1 MKFDDKVKMML
12 NEAEVPDCL
21 SPDNISIMLRNKM
34 AEKNK
39 KPVSS
44 AISMKSNKRA
54 MTLRYTAAIA
64 ACIALVFGVTAFI
77 NNDSDK
83 LPIGYI
89 KNDGEVKEA
98 ENYSD
103 VYKALFD
110 NFVKNGTAYEGI
122 EKNTSGEKV
131 INNTTGT
138 ETIINNTKK
147 NDGTVTQYSFPSLTA
162 DGVEKADIV
171 KTDGNNLYYVANSSL
186 NVVSLNNGKMKLLSK
201 INTGDS
207 IPVELYL
214 LGNKLVVVS
223 NNTVEV
229 PYQVKK
235 PQAGTQKADETAVTS
250 AATNKDQTE
259 SSAKTS
265 DDTTTVS
272 DTTQTTSSETSALT
286 EISSQITLPSTIL
299 QNNTVVLVYD
309 ISDKV
314 APKLISDF
322 RQNGEYI
329 SSGMINGSLYLVTNH
344 SNYQTKPLE
353 SQDDL
358 DNYVP
363 SYYINNK
370 KAFVDPKDIFIP
382 SKVMSTKYT
391 IVSLLD
397 MNNEPVMSSIK
408 AVLGDSSSAY
418 CSGTGLYVF
427 GSTNAIK
434 NKDATSIIKFKLDN
448 GKVSYSSNAT
458 VEGKIINEAFVNES
472 DNSFRIVT
480 NVTAAKNQYADIFTF
495 DTNLNPLGS
504 ISNVSDGKVINA
516 VRFEGKY
523 AYLSAD
529 NAEKAIA
536 INLSDNTAPKKE
548 EKSVSNF
555 SVYLNKYSENKYVG
569 LGAEYDDKGNQTG
582 IKLSMYENSDGGFK
596 ELSSIS
602 LGGKFS
608 DKLLG
613 SVVDSRGLFIDSQN
627 GIFGI
632 PTVSDEEY
640 GVKNMY
646 YIVSYDKDA
655 GFAQKG
661 ALEYKDIKNSNFQ
674 FIRGI
679 TVNNVFYALSEGR
692 IVSAQSSDFK
702 VIDALNI

>member
-21 SPDNISIMLRNKM
+21 LPDNISIMLRNKM

-54 MTLRYTAAIA
+54 MAFRYTAAIA

-138 ETIINNTKK
+138 ETIINNSKD
-147 NDGTVTQYSFPSLTA
+147 NDGTVTQYSFPSQTA

-186 NVVSLNNGKMKLLSK
+186 NVVSINNGKMKLLSK
-201 INTGDS
+201 MNTGDN

-229 PYQVKK
+229 PYQIK
-235 PQAGTQKADETAVTS
+235 PQAGTAKSDETVVTS
-250 AATNKDQTE
+250 VAKNQPD
-259 SSAKTS
+259 SSSKNV
-265 DDTTTVS
+265 DETTTPSETSV
-272 DTTQTTSSETSALT
+272 TSSETSVAIET
-286 EISSQITLPSTIL
+286 FSDITVPSTIL
-299 QNNTVVLVYD
+299 QNNTVVMVYD
-309 ISDKV
+309 ISDKA

-329 SSGMINGSLYLVTNH
+329 SSGMINGSIYLVTNH

-370 KAFVDPKDIFIP
+370 KAFIDPKDIFIP

-408 AVLGDSSSAY
+408 AVLGDSSSVY

-434 NKDATSIIKFKLDN
+434 NKDATSIIKFKFDN

-458 VEGKIINEAFVNES
+458 VEGKIINEFSVIES
-472 DNSFRIVT
+472 DNSFKVVT
-480 NVTAAKNQYADIFTF
+480 NVTAAKNKYADVFIF
-495 DTNLNPLGS
+495 DTNLTPLGS
-504 ISNVSDGKVINA
+504 ISNVSDGKAVNA

-523 AYLSAD
+523 AYLSAE
-529 NAEKAIA
+529 NAEKAIV
-536 INLSDNTAPKKE
+536 INLSDNAAPKKE
-548 EKSVSNF
+548 DKNVSDF

-569 LGAEYDDKGNQTG
+569 LGAEYDEKGTQTG

-640 GVKNMY
+640 GIKNMY
-646 YIVSYDKDA
+646 YVVTYDKDA
-655 GFAQKG
+655 GFTQKG

-674 FIRGI
+674 FVRGI
-679 TVNNVFYALSEGR
+679 TVNDVFYALSEGR

>member
-39 KPVSS
+39 MPVSS

-54 MTLRYTAAIA
+54 IAFRYTAAIA

-89 KNDGEVKEA
+89 KNEGEVKEA

-171 KTDGNNLYYVANSSL
+171 KTDGNNLYYLANSSL
-186 NVVSLNNGKMKLLSK
+186 NVVSLNNGKMNLLSK
-201 INTGDS
+201 LNTGDN

-214 LGNKLVVVS
+214 FGNKLIVVS

-229 PYQVKK
+229 PYQIK
-235 PQAGTQKADETAVTS
+235 PQAGTTKSDETVVTS
-250 AATNKDQTE
+250 VTANKDQPE

-265 DDTTTVS
+265 DDTATAS
-272 DTTQTTSSETSALT
+272 DTTQPTSSETSVLT

-309 ISDKV
+309 ISDKA

-353 SQDDL
+353 SQEDL

-370 KAFVDPKDIFIP
+370 KAFIDPKDIFIP

-397 MNNEPVMSSIK
+397 MNNEPAMSSIK

-495 DTNLNPLGS
+495 DTNLAPLGS
-504 ISNVSDGKVINA
+504 ISNVSDGKAVSA

-523 AYLSAD
+523 AYLSID
-529 NAEKAIA
+529 DAEKAIV
-536 INLSDNTAPKKE
+536 INLSDNAAPKKE
-548 EKSVSNF
+548 DKSVSNF

-569 LGAEYDDKGNQTG
+569 LGAEYDEKGNQTG
-582 IKLSMYENSDGGFK
+582 IKLSMYENGDGGFK

-602 LGGKFS
+602 LAGKFS

-646 YIVSYDKDA
+646 YIVTYDKDA

-674 FIRGI
+674 FVRGI
-679 TVNNVFYALSEGR
+679 TVNDVFYALSEGR